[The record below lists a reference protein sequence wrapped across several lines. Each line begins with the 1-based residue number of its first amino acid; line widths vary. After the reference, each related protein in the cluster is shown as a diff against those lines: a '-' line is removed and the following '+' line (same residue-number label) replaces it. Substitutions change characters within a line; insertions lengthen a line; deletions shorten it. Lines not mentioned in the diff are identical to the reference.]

1 MTDIEQI
8 VDRYVAVWNE
18 TDPSR
23 RYALIVTTWT
33 EDGRYLDPLM
43 AGEGHEGID
52 AMVQGVQTQ
61 FPGFQF
67 RRTGA
72 VDAHHDRVRFA
83 WELGPGE
90 GAALAGGVDF
100 GTVVDGR
107 LRTITGF
114 LDFAPNSNG

>member
-43 AGEGHEGID
+43 AG
-52 AMVQGVQTQ
+52 
-61 FPGFQF
+61 
-67 RRTGA
+67 
-72 VDAHHDRVRFA
+72 
-83 WELGPGE
+83 
-90 GAALAGGVDF
+90 
-100 GTVVDGR
+100 
-107 LRTITGF
+107 
-114 LDFAPNSNG
+114 